1 MDDAK
6 GEEGQSRL
14 GSTKRNFEV
23 WSGHRPMGLG
33 DGKRSDCQKWHQV
46 ELGNDLL
53 ML

>member
-33 DGKRSDCQKWHQV
+33 DGKRSV
-46 ELGNDLL
+46 RNGIRSSLE
-53 ML
+53 MIY